1 MLPVSTSR
9 VQLAEVTGCGFKF
22 SDWGGTFRQRVDSVP
37 SNPKSL
43 KHKFRDNPDGTQ
55 RILGTAGLGQNLVV
69 GRTRGSIGGQWGSQS
84 PRRNAKSVGVGP
96 TAPI

>member
-9 VQLAEVTGCGFKF
+9 VQLAEVTGCGVKF
-22 SDWGGTFRQRVDSVP
+22 SEWGGTFGQRVDS
-37 SNPKSL
+37 SL
-43 KHKFRDNPDGTQ
+43 DYTQPLTRKFQDNLDGTQ
-55 RILGTAGLGQNLVV
+55 RILGAAGLGQNLVL
-69 GRTRGSIGGQWGSQS
+69 GRTRGSIGGQWGSLS